1 MTSATLRATGVTVS
15 FDNGMVTRRALS
27 DIHLEFLPRTV
38 TLLKGPSG
46 SGKTTLLS
54 VLGGLLKPDQGRV
67 DLDDA
72 DVYAGGNS
80 RLAAL
85 RRRAFG
91 FVFQSCQL
99 FPTLTALENVRIPLD
114 LRRAP
119 HHWAADRALELLA
132 RVGLGDRCEARPRQ
146 LSGGEQQRVAIARA
160 LAADP
165 AILLADEPTAALD
178 AHSGAEV
185 AALLVRAA
193 HDFNKTVVIV
203 THDDR
208 LISFADRVVALL
220 DGRVV
225 SDQGRQ

>member
-1 MTSATLRATGVTVS
+1 VATLRATGITVS
-15 FDNGMVTRRALS
+15 VGSGAATRRALA
-27 DIHLEFLPRTV
+27 DVGVEFLPCTV
-38 TLLKGPSG
+38 SLLKGPSG

-54 VLGGLLKPDQGRV
+54 VLGGLLQPDQGRV

-72 DVYAGGNS
+72 DIYAGGDS
-80 RLAAL
+80 SLAAL

-114 LRRAP
+114 LRREP
-119 HHWAADRALELLA
+119 RQRADQRAEELLV
-132 RVGLGDRCEARPRQ
+132 RVGLGDRRDARPRQ
-146 LSGGEQQRVAIARA
+146 LSGGEQQRIAIARA

-178 AHSGAEV
+178 AHGGADV
-185 AALLVRAA
+185 ARLLARAA
-193 HDFNKTVVIV
+193 HDLEKTVVIV

-208 LISFADRVVALL
+208 LIPFADRVVALL

-225 SDQGRQ
+225 SDRARRQ

>member
-1 MTSATLRATGVTVS
+1 VATLRATGITVS
-15 FDNGMVTRRALS
+15 VGSGAATRRALA
-27 DIHLEFLPRTV
+27 DVGVEFLPCTV
-38 TLLKGPSG
+38 SLLKGPSG

-54 VLGGLLKPDQGRV
+54 VLGGLLQPDQGRV

-72 DVYAGGNS
+72 DIYAGDS
-80 RLAAL
+80 SLAAL

-114 LRRAP
+114 LRREP
-119 HHWAADRALELLA
+119 RQRADQRAEELLV
-132 RVGLGDRCEARPRQ
+132 RVGLGDRRDARPRQ
-146 LSGGEQQRVAIARA
+146 LSGGEQQRIAIARA

-178 AHSGAEV
+178 AHGGADV
-185 AALLVRAA
+185 ARLLARAA
-193 HDFNKTVVIV
+193 HDLEKTVVIV

-208 LISFADRVVALL
+208 LIPFADRVVALL

-225 SDQGRQ
+225 SDRARRQ

>member
-1 MTSATLRATGVTVS
+1 VATLRATGITVS
-15 FDNGMVTRRALS
+15 VGSGAATRRALAGVGV
-27 DIHLEFLPRTV
+27 EFLPCTV
-38 TLLKGPSG
+38 SLLKGPSG

-54 VLGGLLKPDQGRV
+54 VLGGLLQPDQGRV

-72 DVYAGGNS
+72 DIYAGDS
-80 RLAAL
+80 SLAAL

-114 LRRAP
+114 LRREP
-119 HHWAADRALELLA
+119 RQRADQRAEELLV
-132 RVGLGDRCEARPRQ
+132 RVGLGDRRDARPRQ
-146 LSGGEQQRVAIARA
+146 LSGGEQQRIAIARA

-178 AHSGAEV
+178 AHGGADV
-185 AALLVRAA
+185 ARLLARAA
-193 HDFNKTVVIV
+193 HDLEKTVVIV

-208 LISFADRVVALL
+208 LIPFADRVVALL

-225 SDQGRQ
+225 SDRARRQ

>member
-1 MTSATLRATGVTVS
+1 VATLRATGVTVS
-15 FDNGMVTRRALS
+15 VGSGAATRRALA
-27 DIHLEFLPRTV
+27 DVGLEFLPRTV
-38 TLLKGPSG
+38 SLLKGPSG

-54 VLGGLLKPDQGRV
+54 VLGGLLQPDQGRV

-72 DVYAGGNS
+72 DIYAGGDA

-85 RRRAFG
+85 RRLAFG

-114 LRRAP
+114 LRREP
-119 HHWAADRALELLA
+119 RQRADQRAEELLV
-132 RVGLGDRCEARPRQ
+132 RVGLGDRRDARPRQ
-146 LSGGEQQRVAIARA
+146 LSGGEQQRIAIARA

-178 AHSGAEV
+178 AQGGADV
-185 AALLVRAA
+185 AALLARAA
-193 HDFNKTVVIV
+193 HDLDKTVVIV

-208 LISFADRVVALL
+208 LIPFADRVVALL

-225 SDQGRQ
+225 SDQARLQ

>member
-1 MTSATLRATGVTVS
+1 VARLRATEVTVS
-15 FDNGMVTRRALS
+15 VGRGAATRQALT
-27 DIHLEFLPRTV
+27 DVGLELLPRTV
-38 TLLKGPSG
+38 SLLKGPSG

-54 VLGGLLKPDQGRV
+54 VLGGLLRPHQGRV
-67 DLDDA
+67 ELDDA
-72 DVYAGGNS
+72 DIYAGADS

-85 RRRAFG
+85 RRCAFG

-114 LRRAP
+114 LRREP
-119 HHWAADRALELLA
+119 RGRADARAGELLV
-132 RVGLGDRCEARPRQ
+132 RVGLGDRRDARPRQ

-178 AHSGAEV
+178 AKSGADV
-185 AALLVRAA
+185 AGLLARAA
-193 HDFNKTVVIV
+193 HDLHKTVVIV

-208 LISFADRVVALL
+208 LIPFADRVVVLV
-220 DGRVV
+220 DGRIV
-225 SDQGRQ
+225 SDEARH

>member
-1 MTSATLRATGVTVS
+1 MATLRATGITVS
-15 FDNGMVTRRALS
+15 VGSGAAARLALAGVG
-27 DIHLEFLPRTV
+27 LEFWPRTV
-38 TLLKGPSG
+38 SLLKGPSG

-54 VLGGLLKPDQGRV
+54 VLGGLLRPDQGRV

-72 DVYAGGNS
+72 DIYAEGNS

-114 LRRAP
+114 LRREP
-119 HHWAADRALELLA
+119 RGRADERAGQLLV
-132 RVGLGDRCEARPRQ
+132 RVGLGDRRDARPRH
-146 LSGGEQQRVAIARA
+146 LSGGEQQRIAVARA

-178 AHSGAEV
+178 AQSGAKI
-185 AALLVRAA
+185 AALLASAA
-193 HDFNKTVVIV
+193 HDLEKTVVIV

-208 LISFADRVVALL
+208 LIPFADRVVALV

-225 SDQGRQ
+225 TDQAHPR

>member
-1 MTSATLRATGVTVS
+1 VATLRATAITVS
-15 FDNGMVTRRALS
+15 VGSGAAARRALA
-27 DIHLEFLPRTV
+27 DVDLEFLPRTV
-38 TLLKGPSG
+38 SLLKGPSG

-54 VLGGLLKPDQGRV
+54 VLGGLLQPDQGRV

-72 DVYAGGNS
+72 DIYAGRDS
-80 RLAAL
+80 SLAAL

-114 LRRAP
+114 LRREP
-119 HHWAADRALELLA
+119 RQRADHRAEELLV
-132 RVGLGDRCEARPRQ
+132 RVGLGDRRDARPRQ
-146 LSGGEQQRVAIARA
+146 LSGGEQQRIAIARA

-178 AHSGAEV
+178 ARAGADV
-185 AALLVRAA
+185 ARLLARAA
-193 HDFNKTVVIV
+193 HDLGKTVVIV

-208 LISFADRVVALL
+208 LIPFADRVVALL

-225 SDQGRQ
+225 SDEARLQ

>member
-1 MTSATLRATGVTVS
+1 VASLRATEVTVS
-15 FDNGMVTRRALS
+15 VGRGASTRQALTEVG
-27 DIHLEFLPRTV
+27 LELLPRTV
-38 TLLKGPSG
+38 SLLKGPSG

-54 VLGGLLKPDQGRV
+54 VLGGLLRPDQGRV
-67 DLDDA
+67 ELDDA
-72 DVYAGGNS
+72 DIYAGADS

-114 LRRAP
+114 LRREP
-119 HHWAADRALELLA
+119 RGRADARAGELLV
-132 RVGLGDRCEARPRQ
+132 RVGLGDRRDARPRQ

-178 AHSGAEV
+178 AKSGADV
-185 AALLVRAA
+185 AGLLARAA
-193 HDFNKTVVIV
+193 HDLNKTVVIV

-208 LISFADRVVALL
+208 LIPFADRVVALV
-220 DGRVV
+220 DGRIV
-225 SDQGRQ
+225 SDEARH

>member
-1 MTSATLRATGVTVS
+1 VATLRATGVTVS
-15 FDNGMVTRRALS
+15 VGTGAAARRALA
-27 DIHLEFLPRTV
+27 DVGLEFLPRTV
-38 TLLKGPSG
+38 SLLKGPSG

-54 VLGGLLKPDQGRV
+54 VLGGLLQPDQGRV

-72 DVYAGGNS
+72 DIYAGRDS
-80 RLAAL
+80 SLAAL

-114 LRRAP
+114 LRREP
-119 HHWAADRALELLA
+119 RRRADQRAEELLV
-132 RVGLGDRCEARPRQ
+132 RVGLGDRRDARPRQ
-146 LSGGEQQRVAIARA
+146 LSGGEQQRIAIARA

-178 AHSGAEV
+178 AQGGADV
-185 AALLVRAA
+185 AGLLARAA
-193 HDFNKTVVIV
+193 HDLGKTVVIV
-203 THDDR
+203 THDER
-208 LISFADRVVALL
+208 LIPFAERVVALL

-225 SDQGRQ
+225 SDQVRRL